1 MENAEAAP
9 GGRVI
14 LELQP
19 DLRTALKYY
28 LLLAVA
34 STLGVAVCVI
44 LFAGA
49 AAGSLALLAIQVGM
63 MEFAFHFALAGVFY
77 DFYRQERGRT
87 WRFTS
92 DGVTMSGGDRDED
105 AKERSIPWHEV
116 DRAYPKG
123 SSVCLETGR
132 DAEPLRLFF
141 VSAAG
146 RESFYRLYL
155 AKTMFPFEDR
165 PS

>member
-14 LELQP
+14 LELKP

-28 LLLAVA
+28 MLLAVA

-92 DGVTMSGGDRDED
+92 DGVTMSGGDED
-105 AKERSIPWHEV
+105 ERSIPWPAV

-123 SSVCLETGR
+123 SSVCLETGS

-141 VSAAG
+141 ISAAG

-165 PS
+165 PG

>member
-1 MENAEAAP
+1 MEAAR

-14 LELQP
+14 LELKP
-19 DLRTALKYY
+19 HPRTALRYY

-63 MEFAFHFALAGVFY
+63 MEFAFHFGLAGVFY

-87 WRFTS
+87 WRLTS
-92 DGVTMSGGDRDED
+92 DGITMSGGEEDE
-105 AKERSIPWHEV
+105 RFIPWLEV

-132 DAEPLRLFF
+132 ETEPLRLFF
-141 VSAAG
+141 ISVAD

-155 AKTMFPFEDR
+155 AKTMFPFEDQAG
-165 PS
+165 